1 MDRSSSSR
9 SFPDARKTK
18 GEEKRGERQ
27 KRNALVFAGSQGPL
41 GSVRAADRCRRSA
54 ELEAGDQTGLS
65 GNEKHRVIRRVCDA
79 LMWRFQHQ
87 SSVRASSVH
96 RVRDFSLLRIA
107 CVFFHRV
114 RCVSR
119 SDAFVKRVNQAFL
132 RESEPC

>member
-1 MDRSSSSR
+1 M
-9 SFPDARKTK
+9 
-18 GEEKRGERQ
+18 
-27 KRNALVFAGSQGPL
+27 FAGSQGPL

-65 GNEKHRVIRRVCDA
+65 GNEKHRVIRRVCDG

-96 RVRDFSLLRIA
+96 RVVISLSSESRVFSFTECDA
-107 CVFFHRV
+107 CRALT
-114 RCVSR
+114 RL
-119 SDAFVKRVNQAFL
+119 VKRVNQAFL